1 MIEYLKGN
9 IDSITPT
16 NLIIEVQG
24 IGYSANIS
32 LNTYT
37 KVQHQKECKLYI
49 YELIREDAY
58 ILYGF
63 VEKAEREIF
72 TKLIS
77 VSGIGGNTARTILST
92 FTPEELFEAISAGDV
107 EQIKRVKGIG
117 LKTAQRVIVDLKGK
131 LQLATTEESAAPTIA
146 TREEAISALTTLGFN
161 PSASQKIVTII
172 LKEDATLKVEQV
184 IKSALKRL

>member
-37 KVQHQKECKLYI
+37 KLQHQKECKLYI

-63 VEKAEREIF
+63 VEPAEREIF

-92 FTPEELFEAISAGDV
+92 FTPQELFEAISAGDV

-117 LKTAQRVIVDLKGK
+117 LKTAQR
-131 LQLATTEESAAPTIA
+131 
-146 TREEAISALTTLGFN
+146 
-161 PSASQKIVTII
+161 
-172 LKEDATLKVEQV
+172 
-184 IKSALKRL
+184 